1 MDIEKLI
8 LVIVFLLTLA
18 FLLKVGVDRA
28 HLRERVIQQE
38 SLIQKQNEIIKNF
51 KLK

>member
-8 LVIVFLLTLA
+8 LVIAFWLTLA
-18 FLLKVGVDRA
+18 FLLKVGVEEAR
-28 HLRERVIQQE
+28 LKERVIQQD